1 MIGDLDTYLENDF
14 FFLGKHVCGKVST
27 QNKENVLDL
36 EIKIKLE
43 LNNFSS
49 NLITNLVLDEI

>member
-1 MIGDLDTYLENDF
+1 
-14 FFLGKHVCGKVST
+14 VST

-43 LNNFSS
+43 LNKFSS